1 MTTSMTIQ
9 QAAAATGLS
18 VHTLR
23 YYERNLW
30 AVERVASAETSLR
43 TVSSNITNLLNYA
56 NFLE

>member
-1 MTTSMTIQ
+1 MTIQ